1 MSKKLFTAMMALVMM
16 CSLTVFASAD
26 EPMLIAAAPDDEI
39 VIIHTNDVHCG
50 YEAYDKVAALAK
62 DADLLVDAGDAIQGG
77 VIGTLSK
84 GEYIV
89 DIMNYLEYDLAT
101 LGNHEFDYGM
111 DRLLELIET
120 KAEYPYV
127 AANFTSTITGKSYFD
142 AYKIFEVN
150 GTKIAFVGIATPE
163 SFTKS
168 TPTYFQDKDGNYI
181 YSFCEDETGE
191 GVYTAVQGAIDAAKA
206 EGADYVIALAHLGVD
221 PSSSPWTST
230 EVIANTTGLDV
241 MIDGHSHT
249 VMTETVKD
257 KAGNDV
263 TLQQTGTKL
272 ANIGKIT
279 IKADGTIACELI
291 DTATVEADAEATAYI
306 ATITEKFD
314 ALQKTVVAKSEVEL
328 TINGADGLRAVRK
341 AETNL
346 GDLCADAYRV
356 LLDADVAFVN
366 GGGVRANIGIGDITY
381 GDIVNVHPFG
391 NEACLVEVT
400 GQQIKDALEMGAH
413 AAPNENGGFLQV
425 SGLTYT
431 INTAIPTSVV
441 KDDKGMFVEV
451 AGEYRVSDIMVGGE
465 PLDVNKTYKLASHNY
480 MLKNAG
486 DGYAMFGTDNVK
498 IIKDCVLV
506 DNQVLINYIVDE
518 LGGVV
523 GQEYAA
529 PAGRITV
536 IDEPVVVEPETP
548 AEPETPVA
556 PVEPETPAAPEGT
569 YTVVA
574 GDCLWNIA
582 KATYGTGAK
591 WGLIYEAN
599 KAAIADP
606 ALIQIGQVLVIPAA

>member
-1 MSKKLFTAMMALVMM
+1 MSKKLFTTLMALVMM

-26 EPMLIAAAPDDEI
+26 EPMLIAAAPQDDI

-62 DADLLVDAGDAIQGG
+62 EADLLVDAGDAIQGG

-84 GEYIV
+84 GEYII
-89 DIMNYLEYDLAT
+89 DIMNYLNYDVST
-101 LGNHEFDYGM
+101 IGNHEFDFGM
-111 DRLLELIET
+111 DRFLEL
-120 KAEYPYV
+120 AEQYAEFPYI
-127 AANFTSTITGKSYFD
+127 AANFTSTITDKSYFD
-142 AYKIFEVN
+142 AYKIFDVN

-168 TPTYFQDKDGNYI
+168 TPVYFQDAEGNYI
-181 YSFCEDETGE
+181 YSFCEDTTGE
-191 GVYTAVQGAIDAAKA
+191 GVYTAVQNAIDAAEA

-230 EVIANTTGLDV
+230 EVIANTHGFDV
-241 MIDGHSHT
+241 VIDGHSHT

-257 KAGNDV
+257 KDGHDV
-263 TLQQTGTKL
+263 ILQQTGTKL

-279 IKADGTIACELI
+279 IKADGTIACDLI

-314 ALQKTVVAKSEVEL
+314 ALQNQVVAKSEVEL
-328 TINGADGLRAVRK
+328 TINDENGVRAVRNS
-341 AETNL
+341 ETNL
-346 GDLCADAYRV
+346 GDLCADAYRT
-356 LLDADVAFVN
+356 LLGADVAFVN
-366 GGGVRANIGIGDITY
+366 GGGVRTNIAVGDITY
-381 GDIVNVHPFG
+381 GNIINVHPFG

-431 INTAIPTSVV
+431 INTAIPSSVV
-441 KDDKGMFVEV
+441 MDDKGMFIEV
-451 AGEYRVSDIMVGGE
+451 AGEYRVSNITVGGE

-486 DGYAMFGTDNVK
+486 DGYSMFGVDNVTM
-498 IIKDCVLV
+498 ILDCILV

-523 GQEYAA
+523 GEQYAA
-529 PAGRITV
+529 SAGRIT
-536 IDEPVVVEPETP
+536 IINEPVAEPEVP
-548 AEPETPVA
+548 AEPA
-556 PVEPETPAAPEGT
+556 QPETPAAEEGT

-582 KATYGTGAK
+582 KSVYGSGAK
-591 WGLIYEAN
+591 WGVIYEAN
-599 KAAIADP
+599 KASIADP
-606 ALIQIGQVLVIPAA
+606 AMIQIGQVLVIPAA